1 MIVLKGTSQGAL
13 KQASNK
19 DRETSG
25 FGNPYQDSVTRK
37 QYDGVIRASQL
48 SYVWPVCSG
57 LRRLQV

>member
-1 MIVLKGTSQGAL
+1 MIVLKGTSQGAP
-13 KQASNK
+13 KQASNN
-19 DRETSG
+19 RETSG

-37 QYDGVIRASQL
+37 QYDEVIRASQL